1 MFRKVSQGKW
11 PLLQISVICD
21 FCTRKAED
29 PDFDYRASVINTL
42 VSLKH
47 YSSRVA
53 EETRGG
59 ETRYRFLFF
68 GELTEASPCLIISPG
83 SLFYQ

>member
-1 MFRKVSQGKW
+1 MLK
-11 PLLQISVICD
+11 ISVICD
-21 FCTRKAED
+21 FCTWKAED
-29 PDFDYRASVINTL
+29 PDFEISFDYRANVINTL

-68 GELTEASPCLIISPG
+68 GELTEASPCLIVSPG